1 MPYCMVKVQTFKTFR
16 EIFRSARN
24 NLKKLELVSLLG
36 CGLTNL
42 LVVNK
47 LVPSKNLLQK
57 SFHVVN
63 NLYK

>member
-24 NLKKLELVSLLG
+24 NLKMLELVSLLG

-47 LVPSKNLLQK
+47 LVPSKN
-57 SFHVVN
+57 
-63 NLYK
+63 